1 MGYRNPRPLTEL
13 WGINGLFVRFRL
25 MAAFEGKHSTDMS
38 GWLGVYSVVIHVY
51 IGILDACFVSLLEG
65 GDQVMKDVDGI
76 DGIDSLETSKYDTK
90 GHSSTANKANVNLRH
105 FITEWPR
112 DHAAC
117 NIDSIGNSLSFPP
130 HILLSEKK

>member
-1 MGYRNPRPLTEL
+1 MVG
-13 WGINGLFVRFRL
+13 GISCCDTCLHRHFGCLF
-25 MAAFEGKHSTDMS
+25 
-38 GWLGVYSVVIHVY
+38 
-51 IGILDACFVSLLEG
+51 CFIVGG
-65 GDQVMKDVDGI
+65 GDQVIKDVDGI

-117 NIDSIGNSLSFPP
+117 NIVDRLGGLDEVCAVGSAAAYGRL
-130 HILLSEKK
+130 